1 MNDTTPP
8 DNPSDPTA
16 KPEASLAARI
26 LKLQSE
32 HRVLDLQIAEL
43 YNFPYRDQLE
53 LQRLKKRKLRIKDTI
68 KRLQDALIPDLNA

>member
-8 DNPSDPTA
+8 DNPTGTTA
-16 KPEASLAARI
+16 NAEVSLAARI

-32 HRVLDLQIAEL
+32 HRVLDRQIAEL
-43 YNFPYRDQLE
+43 YKFPYRDQLE

-68 KRLQDALIPDLNA
+68 KRLQDELIPDLNA